1 MTMTTPGTTDL
12 HPETT
17 AFLATVRAHL
27 SDLPEEERDELLD
40 GLEADLS
47 EQLAEGGT
55 LPDPDGYAAEL
66 RAAAGLPAGPA
77 AKARRRRKPIK
88 GQLAGAPDDLRA
100 RWLELTRH
108 NDLTRTSWSLLETLR
123 PAWWV
128 LRAWVAVTLVDV
140 MSGGYENV
148 TLVPSLGASLVGP
161 AVLVVAIVVSTLIG
175 LGRLWPGSGPDRTL
189 LARLVLAGLN
199 VFAVLVPFSFHYA
212 GSRPEIYRP
221 TYARAVTVENGPPVL
236 RLGRDVVRN
245 VYAYDAAGQPL
256 QGVQLYD
263 QEGRPIAVAP
273 QSSMGRGA
281 QREVTCPWFN
291 GTTPLFNV
299 FPLPQRSQRY
309 GTCLGHPDPAK
320 VGAQAFQEP
329 PLASVPPATLPAEP
343 TG

>member
-1 MTMTTPGTTDL
+1 MNATVDL

-17 AFLATVRAHL
+17 AFLATVRIHL
-27 SDLPEEERDELLD
+27 ADLPEEERDELLD

-55 LPDPDGYAAEL
+55 LPEPGGYAAEL
-66 RAAAGLPAGPA
+66 RAAAGLPPGPA
-77 AKARRRRKPIK
+77 AKLRRPRKPLK
-88 GQLAGAPDDLRA
+88 VQLVGAPDALRA

-108 NDLTRTSWSLLETLR
+108 NDATRAAWAMLEALR

-128 LRAWVAVTLVDV
+128 LRAWVAVTLLDV

-148 TLVPSLGASLVGP
+148 TIVPSLDAWLLGP
-161 AVLVVAIVVSTLIG
+161 ALLVVAIVVSALIG

-212 GSRPEIYRP
+212 GSQPELYRP
-221 TYARAVTVENGPPVL
+221 TYARAVPVQSGPPVL

-245 VYAYDAAGQPL
+245 VYAYDADGKPL

-263 QEGRPIAVAP
+263 QEGRAVAVAP
-273 QSSMGRGA
+273 QSSMGRGTE
-281 QREVTCPWFN
+281 REVTCPWFN

-299 FPLPQRSQRY
+299 FPLPQRTQRF

-320 VGAQAFQEP
+320 VGAQGFNEP
-329 PLASVPPATLPAEP
+329 PLASVPPATLPAVP
-343 TG
+343 QG